1 MRMREAHVPI
11 FLWVS
16 AAALLHLGGGEQ
28 ADRVAAMQESE
39 TKLRVAARVL
49 ASPPTLSGISIA
61 PGNLQ
66 TQKTT
71 SYLLHANAVYSD
83 GARVDISHSCLWSSS
98 DSDTVSVGTRSI
110 YTAIPGL
117 AIYSGEW
124 PGQIVAKK
132 VGAAQVNCSWE
143 GITGSIAVIVGEL
156 EEVDLKGEE
165 IPVDPKDEVTPEKD
179 KKKDEKKKPDDVKKP
194 EKKPDEVIVAEMPP
208 EEKPKDKADEMKK
221 EEKTPPPPP
230 VPETD
235 KKIAVQQHQDDDEKK
250 NDDAKYLAE
259 KNHHVKPGEE
269 SQASITSTS
278 ENDKNPTPGTHNGA
292 GKPDQPGNGEK
303 TIVAQDENRPG
314 EKVAPNV
321 IPKGAVPKMPV
332 EKQPDPAPK
341 PGTAKG
347 DDKVATTLPKT
358 ATPAP
363 TPAPKV
369 NDGKGITAPAPAP
382 APAAKEDPNG
392 TPSLAVGPKPMPTS
406 SANTPPGAGD
416 GKPKLPSL
424 PPTPGAPKWVGS
436 LGFGAKGE
444 NGKPSI
450 AIDEKVAKAAIGMDQ
465 LDKLKKVE
473 GETKLSAHRGQWKS
487 SSLEKWRAAIE
498 NYVPGVKPGN
508 QTNLGTA
515 ASPWATYLAQIHV
528 RLHPIFAE
536 GFVDGL
542 GDLPTGHPLNDKTLI
557 TRMEIVIKPDGTLH
571 HLGIIKTSGVTAFDI
586 AALDSVDRAG
596 PFGKAPQEIIS
607 PDGLA
612 YLHWEF
618 HRDEMRCSNVNAYPY
633 MLKGG
638 APAAPDPKAPPPP
651 PTKPP
656 EGSPKLPAGST
667 MGALQSPNG

>member
-16 AAALLHLGGGEQ
+16 AAALIHLGGGEQ

-39 TKLRVAARVL
+39 SKLRIAARVL
-49 ASPPTLSGISIA
+49 ASPPTLAGISIT

-83 GARVDISHSCLWSSS
+83 GARVDVTHSCLWSSS
-98 DSDTVSVGTRSI
+98 DAETVSVGTRG
-110 YTAIPGL
+110 YLTAIPSL
-117 AIYSGEW
+117 AVLTGEW

-132 VGAAQVNCSWE
+132 VGAAQINCSWE
-143 GITGSIAVIVGEL
+143 GVTGSMAVIVGEL

-165 IPVDPKDEVTPEKD
+165 IPEDPKDEITPEK
-179 KKKDEKKKPDDVKKP
+179 KKDDKKKPDDVKAPKP
-194 EKKPDEVIVAEMPP
+194 EEIIVAEMPP
-208 EEKPKDKADEMKK
+208 EEKPKEDEMKK
-221 EEKTPPPPP
+221 AEKEPPPPLP
-230 VPETD
+230 PPDD
-235 KKIAVQQHQDDDEKK
+235 KKIAVQQHQDEDEKK
-250 NDDAKYLAE
+250 NDEAKYLAE

-269 SQASITSTS
+269 TQAQITSTS

-292 GKPDQPGNGEK
+292 GKPDQPGNGDK

-341 PGTAKG
+341 PGSAKG
-347 DDKVATTLPKT
+347 DDKVAAQPPKN
-358 ATPAP
+358 PAP
-363 TPAPKV
+363 TAAPAPKV
-369 NDGKGITAPAPAP
+369 AEGKGITAPTPAP

-392 TPSLAVGPKPMPTS
+392 TPSLAVGPK
-406 SANTPPGAGD
+406 APPAPSTNVPNGAGD
-416 GKPKLPSL
+416 GKPKLPAL
-424 PPTPGAPKWVGS
+424 PPTKGGPKWVAG
-436 LGFGAKGE
+436 LGYGAKGE

-450 AIDEKVAKAAIGMDQ
+450 SIDEKVAKAAIGMDQ
-465 LDKLKKVE
+465 LDKLKKLE
-473 GETKLSAHRGQWKS
+473 GETKLSMHRGQWKS
-487 SSLEKWRAAIE
+487 SSLERWRAAIE

-508 QTNLGTA
+508 QTNLATA

-536 GFVDGL
+536 GFVEGL
-542 GDLPTGHPLNDKTLI
+542 DDLPIGHPLNDKTLV

-571 HLGIIKTSGVTAFDI
+571 HLGIVKTSGVTAFDI
-586 AALDSVDRAG
+586 AALDSVDRAA
-596 PFGKAPQEIIS
+596 PFGKAPQEIVS

-633 MLKGG
+633 LLKGG
-638 APAAPDPKAPPPP
+638 APSAPVDPKAPPAPP
-651 PTKPP
+651 SKPP
-656 EGSPKLPAGST
+656 EGSPKLPSGST
-667 MGALQSPNG
+667 MGALKSPNG